1 MLHFLERMYSS
12 RSYLSAHSQ
21 GFWRKPQLGP
31 PLQRSGR
38 KEAPVSKLLQSKLR
52 SNLVRAK
59 QKKSDDKG
67 FLKANLPEKGISE
80 TREEAQPCSL
90 PGTVPTPLKA
100 LPFFRH
106 SDPSVFEGAHKPL
119 GLVVTS
125 ALVLATSL
133 QVSGLAPSST
143 WFPITAGSALGLI
156 YVVLNRAGIRYAWK
170 SPDKPLNVVVTGGTK
185 GIGKA
190 LAREFLL
197 AGDKVVIAGR
207 LQKDADKTADT
218 LAMEAGV
225 PRGMVLGVACDVSK
239 PDSIATLTDK
249 AIDHLGSV
257 DVWLNNAG
265 YSGSFKPFL
274 EHEGKAIERVV
285 QTNLL
290 GSLLCTHAAMRVMK
304 EQETGGHVFNV
315 EGAGSDGLP
324 TVNYAVY
331 GATKAGIAQLCR
343 TLQREA
349 RLCSKPR
356 IGVHNISPGMV
367 LTDLLL
373 EGATNENKKAF
384 NILCEQPET
393 VAAFLVPRIR
403 TTVALGK
410 QQQYIRYLT
419 PTRAVM
425 RLITAP
431 LRTNR
436 FFDQEG
442 NPRYPEEKER
452 LTVYAKHTRRLA
464 SHAARRS
471 MGLGFSYAASLAVAY
486 LIIAVDQVAKAHGN

>member
-1 MLHFLERMYSS
+1 MFQNFGKGS
-12 RSYLSAHSQ
+12 RKDNA
-21 GFWRKPQLGP
+21 
-31 PLQRSGR
+31 
-38 KEAPVSKLLQSKLR
+38 
-52 SNLVRAK
+52 
-59 QKKSDDKG
+59 QKGK
-67 FLKANLPEKGISE
+67 
-80 TREEAQPCSL
+80 REDSQPCSL

-100 LPFFRH
+100 LPFLRH
-106 SDPSVFEGAHKPL
+106 SNPTIFEGAHKPL

-170 SPDKPLNVVVTGGTK
+170 SPDKPLKVVVTGGTK

-197 AGDKVVIAGR
+197 AGDQVVIAGR
-207 LQKDADKTADT
+207 SQKAADKAALT
-218 LAMEAGV
+218 LSMEACV
-225 PRGMVLGVACDVSK
+225 PREQVVGVACDVSK
-239 PDSIATLTDK
+239 PESIATLTDK
-249 AIDHLGSV
+249 ALGHLGSV

-274 EHEGKAIERVV
+274 EHEERAIERVV

-290 GSLLCTHAAMRVMK
+290 GSLLCTHAAMRIMR
-304 EQETGGHVFNV
+304 EQENGGHVFNV

-349 RLCSKPR
+349 SLCSKTK

-373 EGATNENKKAF
+373 EGATIENKKAF

-431 LRTNR
+431 LRANR
-436 FFDQEG
+436 FFDQDG

-464 SHAARRS
+464 TQAARRS